1 MTISK
6 GWRRKRVRVCAC
18 VGDALPLSCLHVA
31 KNVVA
36 LRLKIVLHEGL
47 LAAAVPQVEHE
58 VSQEAHVRVLHIDGR
73 AEPHGVAC

>member
-36 LRLKIVLHEGL
+36 LRLKVVLHEGFL
-47 LAAAVPQVEHE
+47 PTAVPEVENE
-58 VSQEAHVRVLHIDGR
+58 VSKEADVGMLDVDSSS
-73 AEPHGVAC
+73 

>member
-47 LAAAVPQVEHE
+47 LAAAVAENDPLRA
-58 VSQEAHVRVLHIDGR
+58 SRLLVRLSCRRRCTRGMKGGR
-73 AEPHGVAC
+73 